1 MNTFIEIENLNMEFE
16 GKRVLKDINL
26 ELKEGESLGI
36 LGRSGAGKTVLMHI
50 LRGIKEHEPSSG
62 KVIYHIAHCSK
73 CGHIDPPSK
82 VGTLCT
88 KCGIE
93 LEYIT
98 ADLVTLPKYDS
109 LRRDITK
116 RIAIMLQRSFALY
129 GNERVII
136 NVVNALREV
145 GYTGEDSIQKAA
157 RLLNQVNLSHRMM
170 HIAQDLSGGEKQ
182 RVVLARQLA
191 KNPMMLLADEPTGTL
206 DLKTAELVHDSI
218 LKSKNDY
225 NMSLIITSHLP
236 QVVEELSDKAIL
248 LDGGEIISIGNPSDI
263 SREFLAMAGKV
274 EKHEMKIGEPIIKV
288 QDLEKVYLSLNR
300 GIIRAVN
307 KISFD
312 VKEGEIFGLVGISG
326 AGKTTTSRILSG
338 IIQPSSGFVD
348 VRIGDTWVDMT
359 KVGPENKGR
368 ATKHIKLLHQEYSL
382 YPYRN
387 VLDNLTESI
396 GLDLPYELGEQ
407 KAIYTLMTAGFTEE
421 KAKEILRKMPD
432 DLSEGERHRSALA
445 QVLIREPRIVILD
458 EPTGTMDPVT
468 KIEVSKSILKARED
482 LNETF
487 VIVSHDIEFVEQVC
501 DRAALMRIGK
511 IVEIGD
517 TKKVLSKLTEKERM
531 FVAKKEKPIPK
542 KREAEILDLGQ

>member
-26 ELKEGESLGI
+26 ELREGESLGI

-62 KVIYHIAHCSK
+62 KVIYHLAHCSK
-73 CGHIDPPSK
+73 CGHVDPPSK
-82 VGTLCT
+82 VGTPCT

-157 RLLNQVNLSHRMM
+157 ILLNQVNLSHRMM

-248 LDGGEIISIGNPSDI
+248 LDGGEIISIGTPSDI
-263 SREFLAMAGKV
+263 SREFLAMAGEV
-274 EKHEMKIGEPIIKV
+274 EKHEMEIGESIIKV

-326 AGKTTTSRILSG
+326 AGKTTTSKILSG

-407 KAIYTLMTAGFTEE
+407 KAIYTLMTAGFTEKE
-421 KAKEILRKMPD
+421 AKEILMKMPD
-432 DLSEGERHRSALA
+432 ELSEGERHRAALA

-501 DRAALMRIGK
+501 DRAALMR
-511 IVEIGD
+511 
-517 TKKVLSKLTEKERM
+517 L
-531 FVAKKEKPIPK
+531 
-542 KREAEILDLGQ
+542 